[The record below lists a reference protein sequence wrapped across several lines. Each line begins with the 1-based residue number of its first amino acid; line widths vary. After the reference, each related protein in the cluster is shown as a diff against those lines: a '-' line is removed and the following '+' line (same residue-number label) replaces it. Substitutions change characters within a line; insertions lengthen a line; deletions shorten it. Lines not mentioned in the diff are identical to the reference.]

1 MGLFDELG
9 DDTLKPGK
17 GAELAL
23 RRELETRREKWER
36 HGYFYRGAGDLLLQ
50 HGRFFTGRVLPDE
63 YAHLRGPRA
72 LCFGN
77 AMEAVQA
84 DPSLTY
90 YEGVYSTGGGHF
102 TTHGW
107 CVAPDGGVVEL
118 TYPTDPEEHEEIVA
132 QTGGAILPAEHWGYW
147 GVPFA
152 IELVDWHFH
161 QPNHG
166 LPMIDRSHRD
176 GDHAPHLDV
185 SELHDF
191 PILKVPYDPA
201 RTSL

>member
-9 DDTLKPGK
+9 EDALKPGK

-23 RRELETRREKWER
+23 RRELERRRDEWSR

-50 HGRFFTGRVLPDE
+50 HGRFFTGRELPDTW
-63 YAHLRGPRA
+63 AHLQGEPN

-77 AMEAVQA
+77 ALEAVRA

-107 CVAPDGGVVEL
+107 CVGPDGGVVEV
-118 TYPTDPEEHEEIVA
+118 TFPTDPEVLEAALTPV
-132 QTGGAILPAEHWGYW
+132 LPPEHWGYW
-147 GVPFA
+147 GVAFTL
-152 IELVDWHFH
+152 ELADWHFH

-166 LPMIDRSHRD
+166 LPMLDRSHRD
-176 GDHAPHLDV
+176 SQSAPHLDT

-201 RTSL
+201 RTGL